1 MTGSGIVGCDYTCQ
15 RKNNIEKLKT
25 LYTNEL
31 AKYNSAYN
39 DWLTKKANSEN
50 PAEDQEVLSAQ
61 SAVETINQT
70 LNSILFE
77 LKKNIEYT
85 DGLIANQKRV
95 IELKNTQ
102 VIQQNRQAA
111 MQEKGVANKNNELIS
126 KANQIEFSK
135 KRNNFRKFILLTLVI
150 LNIILG
156 AIFYKVVLKK

>member
-1 MTGSGIVGCDYTCQ
+1 MSGSTIVGCDYTCQ

-31 AKYNSAYN
+31 SKYNGAYN
-39 DWLTKKANSEN
+39 DWLTKKAQSEN
-50 PAEDQEVLSAQ
+50 PGDDEEVLKAQ
-61 SAVETINQT
+61 SDVETINQT

-95 IELKNTQ
+95 IELKNAQ

-111 MQEKGVANKNNELIS
+111 MQEKGVMNKNNELIS

-135 KRNNFRKFILLTLVI
+135 KRNNFRKFILLILII